1 MKIILASSSPR
12 RRELME
18 QAGIPFETDVSD
30 TDETIEDKLSPSDY
44 VEELSLRK
52 ARAVA
57 ARHAEDTVIGA
68 DTVVALGDRILGKPV
83 DEAEAYEML
92 RLLAGKTHSVYTGV
106 TIIYPD
112 RAAAQVTDTFHVK
125 TDVTMYPA
133 DEKLLKSYAGCGEP
147 LDKAGAYGIQGKGA
161 LLVERIE
168 GDYYNVM
175 GLPIAELY
183 RRLKDV
189 TLS

>member
-92 RLLAGKTHSVYTGV
+92 RLLAGKTHSPLFVP
-106 TIIYPD
+106 I
-112 RAAAQVTDTFHVK
+112 
-125 TDVTMYPA
+125 
-133 DEKLLKSYAGCGEP
+133 LLFRLGKRKSP
-147 LDKAGAYGIQGKGA
+147 Q
-161 LLVERIE
+161 
-168 GDYYNVM
+168 
-175 GLPIAELY
+175 GLPLQAYESLRSGY
-183 RRLKDV
+183 
-189 TLS
+189 S